1 MVGED
6 VVYKILDYL
15 EKKGPTNTFRL
26 ASVIGMERDQLIK
39 VLKRLEEK
47 QAIRFEYGNALFLKF
62 ISEEKPK
69 PIEPRPTET
78 AKVFS
83 ALPKRVKRK
92 SKALQ
97 FLQTENAQLQ
107 RKLSKLKETV
117 TELERKARAHP
128 KTITRTITKIVV
140 KKVPVTKT
148 IIKKVPAIKTVVKRI
163 HLSLRKKK
171 KNGKKPIVKK
181 KFKLPSFKLLKFTF
195 MKNIKQLKEPEFA
208 K

>member
-62 ISEEKPK
+62 ISEEKAK
-69 PIEPRPTET
+69 PIESKPLET
-78 AKVFS
+78 TKLSS
-83 ALPKRVKRK
+83 APPKKVKRK

-97 FLQTENAQLQ
+97 FLQTENTQLQ
-107 RKLSKLKETV
+107 RKLSELKETV
-117 TELERKARAHP
+117 KELGKKASARP
-128 KTITRTITKIVV
+128 KTRT
-140 KKVPVTKT
+140 VTKT
-148 IIKKVPAIKTVVKRI
+148 IIRKVPVIKTVVKKI
-163 HLSLRKKK
+163 YLSPRKKK
-171 KNGKKPIVKK
+171 KNGKKPTIKK
-181 KFKLPSFKLLKFTF
+181 KFKLPSFKLPKFTF

>member
-62 ISEEKPK
+62 ISEEKAK
-69 PIEPRPTET
+69 PIESKPLET
-78 AKVFS
+78 TKLSS
-83 ALPKRVKRK
+83 APPKKVKRK

-97 FLQTENAQLQ
+97 FLQTENTQLQ
-107 RKLSKLKETV
+107 RKLSELKETV
-117 TELERKARAHP
+117 KELGKKASARP
-128 KTITRTITKIVV
+128 KTRT
-140 KKVPVTKT
+140 VTKT
-148 IIKKVPAIKTVVKRI
+148 IIRKVPVIKTVVKKI
-163 HLSLRKKK
+163 YLSPRKKK
-171 KNGKKPIVKK
+171 KNGKKPTVKK
-181 KFKLPSFKLLKFTF
+181 KFKVRSFKLPKFTC